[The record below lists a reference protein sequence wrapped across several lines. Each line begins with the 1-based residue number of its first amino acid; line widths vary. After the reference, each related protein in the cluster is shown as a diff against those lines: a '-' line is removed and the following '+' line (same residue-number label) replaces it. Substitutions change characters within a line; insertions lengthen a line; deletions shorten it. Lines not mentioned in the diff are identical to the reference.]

1 MRLPTRQ
8 SRHFAKDQSPVPPK
22 RRQSLAR
29 AGALL
34 LWLGLA
40 FTLLLPA
47 MTAVN
52 AQQGSNLPPT
62 LQAMLRPDNPVVG
75 LVGNKEIRWNDV
87 IYSARRLPPEQQSQ
101 VRPLFQ
107 ILLARLVDR
116 QLLADAARAQGYA
129 NKAEIRAAV
138 RRFEEDLIRDAY
150 VGDYLAKNVQS
161 GAVEARVKA
170 LSDGN
175 PVQDA
180 NNRTQVKAEMS
191 RLALDSLLTQLRQ
204 QTNIT
209 LYPPR

>member
-1 MRLPTRQ
+1 MRR
-8 SRHFAKDQSPVPPK
+8 AG
-22 RRQSLAR
+22 LAP

-47 MTAVN
+47 MAAAN

-116 QLLADAARAQGYA
+116 QLLADAARVQGYA

-150 VGDYLAKNVQS
+150 VGDYLAKNVQP

-170 LSDGN
+170 LSNGN

-180 NNRTQVKAEMS
+180 NNRTQVRAEMS

-204 QTNIT
+204 QTKIT
-209 LYPPR
+209 LYPSR